1 MTAKILASVI
11 TLVLN
16 AVLAVAVLLFL
27 LLAMNGY
34 SESDAE
40 TGLIVY
46 VVLAV
51 LSAILAADASAWV
64 VSMMIRR
71 RFVPASSAVI
81 AVPLCTAFGAGLIV
95 PSALIAV
102 LIAEYVRVNY

>member
-1 MTAKILASVI
+1 MTAKIFASVI

-16 AVLAVAVLLFL
+16 AVLAVVVFFFL

-51 LSAILAADASAWV
+51 LSAILAAALSAWV
-64 VSMMIRR
+64 VSMMTRR
-71 RFVPASSAVI
+71 RFVASSSAVI
-81 AVPLCTAFGAGLIV
+81 AVPVCTALGAGLIV
-95 PSALIAV
+95 ASALIAV
-102 LIAEYVRVNY
+102 LIVEYVRVNY